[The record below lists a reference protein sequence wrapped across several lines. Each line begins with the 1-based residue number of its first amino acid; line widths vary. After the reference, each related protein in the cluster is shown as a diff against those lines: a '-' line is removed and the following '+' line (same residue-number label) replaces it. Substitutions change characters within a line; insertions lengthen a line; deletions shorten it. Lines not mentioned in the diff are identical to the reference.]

1 MGKFILKLFVVL
13 AIIAAFVLITKF
25 ANSIDNRSYDF
36 SYTSTQTVSNTVVK
50 TQVKKCV
57 VFDAKKISLDK
68 AKQQFIKD
76 YGSGGKLFVSDGCT
90 TNSFGNTI
98 YPKIF
103 IE

>member
-1 MGKFILKLFVVL
+1 MGKVILKLFIIL
-13 AIIAAFVLITKF
+13 AVISAFVSLMKL

-90 TNSFGNTI
+90 TNSFGYTV

-103 IE
+103 IK